1 MEITKSDT
9 KVWDGIL
16 NGILA
21 IPGARINRNDFL
33 KNNLSKFCTPE
44 QIKLAIE
51 NGTLNAGIDI
61 KILDKVADS
70 AIKLHT
76 ITATGASAA
85 AGVPGG
91 FAMIGTIP
99 ADLLQYY
106 YHVIIV
112 SQKLAYTYGYPELDG
127 DADDDFLSMLT
138 LFMGVMSGVKAAN
151 LALVKLTNDLSKEV
165 VKRLPKI
172 ALTKYGIYQVSKQ
185 VAKWFGVNL
194 TKGAFARSV
203 SKIIPGVSALISGG
217 ITLATFLPMA
227 KRLKKNLR
235 GNIISKDFA

>member
-165 VKRLPKI
+165 VKRLPRL

-185 VAKWFGVNL
+185 VAKWFGVSL